1 MVAASLLSGC
11 AQIAPVSVATPW
23 MAATSTNEWNE
34 YANDLIAKNA
44 VGQVGALRSLA
55 YLNLAIHNAMARAGS
70 EKASSEGAVAGAAS
84 TVLVLMFPKDEAATA
99 ARLQR
104 EVLSIGQVGRPAF
117 QTGVDL
123 GRKVG
128 DDVSAQARI
137 DRVTQPWTGN
147 LPAGDGK
154 WASRAQPPTP
164 PLAPGLGTTR
174 TFVLKSG
181 DEFRVPPAAPWG
193 SDAFKA
199 QTREVRDIA
208 DARTNEQLRVAQ
220 NWENLTGSFAA
231 GAWNVRARAAMAA
244 KGLDEP
250 TTARVLATMH
260 MAGFDGVVACHDSKY
275 AYWVPRPSQA
285 DPGISVAITL
295 PNHPSYPSNHSCI
308 SGAMG
313 RVLDA
318 SIPGSNGMFEA
329 MGRQAGTSR
338 LYGGIHYQMD
348 VDAGEAIAA
357 KVAARALQSGP
368 VSGQVF
374 TPAGR

>member
-1 MVAASLLSGC
+1 M
-11 AQIAPVSVATPW
+11 
-23 MAATSTNEWNE
+23 
-34 YANDLIAKNA
+34 
-44 VGQVGALRSLA
+44 
-55 YLNLAIHNAMARAGS
+55 
-70 EKASSEGAVAGAAS
+70 
-84 TVLVLMFPKDEAATA
+84 
-99 ARLQR
+99 
-104 EVLSIGQVGRPAF
+104 
-117 QTGVDL
+117 
-123 GRKVG
+123 
-128 DDVSAQARI
+128 
-137 DRVTQPWTGN
+137 
-147 LPAGDGK
+147 
-154 WASRAQPPTP
+154 
-164 PLAPGLGTTR
+164 
-174 TFVLKSG
+174 KSG

-348 VDAGEAIAA
+348 LDAGEAIAA